1 MSVKTKFWETIQFE
15 IGYSFSFSNCASN
28 IYFISECEIF
38 IFENNK
44 KIECIFLLN
53 LAKSARV
60 TLKNGKIALFFIVR

>member
-28 IYFISECEIF
+28 IYFISEYEIF
-38 IFENNK
+38 VFEYNEK
-44 KIECIFLLN
+44 KNFKN
-53 LAKSARV
+53 LAKAARV